1 MLSPDLIVK
10 DVAQKLNH
18 LVENEFL
25 GDKPFYSNLF
35 SELRASLMPSDSE
48 KYVNTARYQYD
59 IFDPTPIN
67 SCQRALAGFMSS
79 HYMPQ
84 DTFFKFMVP
93 LEDDQDPDLVLNQKL
108 NSRAEK
114 VHSIIQQPS
123 NYSKIYEFMRD
134 KLVLGVGVAVIEK
147 HAEIVSQLTPH
158 MPENCGLISS
168 NGAVNDIV
176 FIRESLNK
184 FQASVRFPEAKF
196 EGESDRISDK
206 LGDWYYRLNIPKN
219 VLLKYL
225 SVGKDKKQDAD
236 YLKYIA
242 KTFGKKLLRKNEK
255 GQFLDIW
262 FSPQLGVLSVNEV
275 RNKPI
280 IISYMQAPNATLGVG
295 RGQGEL
301 ALPIFRILTE
311 LEVINLSGYERT
323 FMPSWAVS
331 DEPNALSFDLTRDH
345 INFIDSDSKAPQ
357 PLSLNSD
364 IRAMVEFKNYKQALF
379 DRILYLDAFQLLNKS
394 RMTTDEVDI
403 RRQDAYRNLGPFISE
418 DETSFLNPMVR
429 IILDHINDTVKK
441 ADRVSIKALQ
451 ATYTSPLAFSS
462 RESVFTRAGQIFRFI
477 KEGAEIASLE
487 SEVADVVDIP
497 EFISEALI
505 TVGETNA
512 LRTKEDK
519 VFLKGTREHRKRI
532 ADKQRNAEALAKSS
546 EAIKAS
552 SEDTQ

>member
-1 MLSPDLIVK
+1 MLTDIVTQE
-10 DVAQKLNH
+10 VANKLNK
-18 LVENEFL
+18 LVESEFL
-25 GDKPFYSNLF
+25 GDKSFYKILF
-35 SELRASLMPSDSE
+35 EELRSSLMPSNSE
-48 KYVNTARYQYD
+48 KYVHTSSYQYE

-84 DTFFKFMVP
+84 DTFFKFVVP
-93 LEDDQDPDLVLNQKL
+93 LEDTQDPDLELNQKL

-114 VHSIIQQPS
+114 VHSILQQPS
-123 NYSKIYEFMRD
+123 NFSKIYSFMRD
-134 KLVLGVGVAVIEK
+134 KLVLGVGCAVVER
-147 HAEIVSQLTPH
+147 HPEIVSQLVHH
-158 MPENCGLISS
+158 MPENCGMISS
-168 NGAVNDIV
+168 NGSVHDIV
-176 FIRESLNK
+176 FIREKLNK
-184 FQASVRFPEAKF
+184 FQASVRFPNAEL
-196 EGESDRISDK
+196 ELTSDHISDNS
-206 LGDWYYRLNIPKN
+206 GDWFYRLNIPKH

-225 SVGKDKKQDAD
+225 GVNKNKKQDNT
-236 YLKYIA
+236 YFKYIE

-255 GQFLDIW
+255 GEFLDIW
-262 FSPQLGVLSVNEV
+262 FSRQHGVLSVNEV

-280 IISYMQAPNATLGVG
+280 IISFMQAANDTLGIG

-345 INFIDSDSKAPQ
+345 INFIDADSKAPQ

-364 IRAMVEFKNYKQALF
+364 VRAMIEFKNYKQALF
-379 DRILYLDAFQLLNKS
+379 DRLLYLDAFQLLNKS

-418 DETSFLNPMVR
+418 DETSFLNPLVR
-429 IILDHINDTVKK
+429 IILDDINAVAKK
-441 ADRVSIKALQ
+441 VDRVAIKALQ

-462 RESVFTRAGQIFRFI
+462 RESVFTKAGQIFRFI

-487 SEVADVVDIP
+487 SEVADVIDIP
-497 EFISEALI
+497 EYITEALI

-512 LRTKEDK
+512 IRSDQDKTYLKGMREHKKQVALKQQNADALRT
-519 VFLKGTREHRKRI
+519 
-532 ADKQRNAEALAKSS
+532 SS
-546 EAIKAS
+546 DAIKAS
-552 SEDTQ
+552 SVE